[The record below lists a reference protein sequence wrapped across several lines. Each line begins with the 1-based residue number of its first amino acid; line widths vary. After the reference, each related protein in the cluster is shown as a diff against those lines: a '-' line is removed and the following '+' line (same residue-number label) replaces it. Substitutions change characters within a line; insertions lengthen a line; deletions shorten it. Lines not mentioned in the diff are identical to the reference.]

1 VLNYAILS
9 KHPEHFR
16 NFTGLTLEEFNTLN
30 QQVSQKYETYEQKR
44 LTRDNRKRA
53 IGAGQP
59 FKLDLTNRL
68 LMLLLYYHLYTSSTL
83 LGYLVNLSQTSV
95 LTSIRKIEPLIQEIL
110 PLPSKHHHQKIQR
123 HQTIAEIENMF
134 PGFEAFIDATEQE
147 IPRPKN
153 KRKRKTHYSGK
164 KKKHTVKTQLTVN
177 KQGLIVHKSP
187 HAKGSTHDYAL
198 YKRSHP
204 KLPKEVTLKLDL
216 GYIGVE
222 KDYPGLDCML
232 PFKKKN
238 PGRGKKGVAAEP
250 LTEVQKLFNR
260 LLASARVVVEH
271 TNSRVKKF
279 RIFGEEFRNRL
290 KHYDTMTDIACGIVN
305 FRISGTL
312 TV

>member
-1 VLNYAILS
+1 MLNYAILS
-9 KHPEHFR
+9 KHPEHFKT
-16 NFTGLTLEEFNTLN
+16 FTGLTLQEFNTLN
-30 QQVSQKYETYEQKR
+30 QQTHQKYQTYEQKR
-44 LTRDNRKRA
+44 LQRDNRKRA

-68 LMLLLYYHLYTSSTL
+68 LMLLLYYRLYTSSTL
-83 LGYLVNLSQTSV
+83 LGYLCNLTQTSV
-95 LTSIRKIEPLIQEIL
+95 LRTIRKLEPLIQEIL
-110 PLPSKHHHQKIQR
+110 PIPSKHNQKIQR
-123 HQTIAEIENMF
+123 LTTITEVEKLF

-198 YKRSHP
+198 YKHSHP
-204 KLPKEVTLKLDL
+204 KLPKEVTSKLDL
-216 GYIGVE
+216 GYLGIE
-222 KDYPGLDCML
+222 KDYPGLDCVL

-238 PGRGKKGVAAEP
+238 PGRGKKGVRAEA
-250 LTEVQKLFNR
+250 LSEAQKLFNK

-279 RIFGEEFRNRL
+279 RVFGEEFRNRL
-290 KHYDTMTDIACGIVN
+290 KNYGLMTDIVCGIVN

-312 TV
+312 FV